1 MADVSTILNSG
12 DSKNR
17 VDIVFVAEGYTAN
30 EREKFL
36 TDAKKFLNQMLGD
49 DNARLNAPFSNY
61 KNYFNAH
68 ALFVASAESGTDV
81 PNSNISVNTRFNAT
95 QHGSDGRLLY
105 GDENLVMQELNSAL
119 PSNAQEM
126 VIVLVNTALYGG
138 AGGNI
143 AWAAASNSSAS
154 ELVLHEIGH
163 SFADLQDEY
172 VDLAIANNYS
182 LTSASFLNSAHVTD
196 SLGRIPW
203 SAWLGYKDGE
213 LGTIGTFEG
222 GYYRDKGIWRAT
234 QDSKMLHLGKPFSA
248 PEKEAFA
255 LHYYAAIGDYL
266 SVSSPIPG
274 IFRADTPDP
283 MLLAFTWKINGQT
296 KSTSQSAYFDAYASG
311 SYSNNALINLSTID
325 NSGYIRKNLAQTQ
338 QQENVQTSTAVTTLN
353 GNQVNVALSN
363 AILQFDNSDN
373 LITLNNLTQ
382 FKFDYLDGGAGKDS
396 LQINS
401 NLANNPAFFIRAAGE
416 QTQLLG
422 LGDTAYWASHNIEKI
437 QFNDFSVNTSVYQH
451 AKAIKY
457 DALSNIESLY
467 IAYFNRIPDADG
479 LDFWIQAYAN
489 GMSIK
494 EMANAFYQVAID
506 SPALTGFSAKQSTA
520 DFVNT
525 LYINALS
532 RKEGADAEGLKFW
545 QNNID
550 SGLMSRGEV
559 VNAVLGIARD
569 SANNPNYAWV
579 ANLLA
584 NKIDVA
590 TKFAVN
596 WGLNYLTAQLSVDNG
611 KALANAITPG
621 DISAAL
627 KLIGINE
634 GQIDFA

>member
-1 MADVSTILNSG
+1 MADLSTILNTG

-17 VDIVFVAEGYTAN
+17 VDIVFVAEGYTAA
-30 EREKFL
+30 ERNKFL
-36 TDAKKFLNQMLGD
+36 SDAKKFLAQMLSD

-61 KNYFNAH
+61 KNYFNAQ
-68 ALFVASAESGTDV
+68 ALFVASAQSGTDV
-81 PNSNISVNTRFNAT
+81 PNSNQYVNTYFNAS

-105 GDENLVMQELNSAL
+105 GDENLVLKEV
-119 PSNAQEM
+119 NAAVPANAREM

-138 AGGNI
+138 AGGSV
-143 AWAAASNSSAS
+143 AWAAASNNSAS

-172 VDLAIANNYS
+172 VDLSIANNYS
-182 LTSASFLNSAHVTD
+182 LTSSSFVNSAHVTD
-196 SLGRIPW
+196 SLSRIPW
-203 SAWLGYKDGE
+203 SAWLGFQDGE
-213 LGTIGTFEG
+213 LGTVGTFEG

-266 SVSSPIPG
+266 SVKSLLPG
-274 IFRADTPDP
+274 IYQAQTPDP
-283 MLLAFTWKINGQT
+283 MLLSFDWKINGQS
-296 KSTSQSAYFDAYASG
+296 KSSSQSGYFDAYASG
-311 SYSNNALINLSTID
+311 SYTNNALINLTTID
-325 NSGYIRKNLAQTQ
+325 NSGYIRKNLSLTQ
-338 QQENVQTSTAVTTLN
+338 QQESVQSSTAVTTLN
-353 GNQVNVALSN
+353 GTQLNVALSN
-363 AILQFDNSDN
+363 AILQFDASDN
-373 LITLNNLTQ
+373 QIKLNNLTD

-422 LGDTAYWASHNIEKI
+422 LGDTAYWATHNIETL
-437 QFNDFSVNTSVYQH
+437 QFNDFTVNTSVYQH

-479 LDFWIQAYAN
+479 LDFWIQGYAR

-506 SPALTGFSAKQSTA
+506 SPALTGFSKTQTTA
-520 DFVNT
+520 DFINT

-579 ANLLA
+579 ADLLA

-596 WGLNYLTAQLSVDNG
+596 WGLNYLTAEASVANG
-611 KALANAITPG
+611 KALANAITPT
-621 DISAAL
+621 DTSAAL
-627 KLIGINE
+627 KLIGIVE